1 MSESIST
8 VGERVVCEIGGYFRR
23 SPPGNYCTL
32 GGWLPYPVPQYAVFR
47 KKGSPHLYNVR
58 ISTATYI
65 HVLHYGDFV

>member
-32 GGWLPYPVPQYAVFR
+32 GGWLPYPAPQYAVFS
-47 KKGSPHLYNVR
+47 KKGSPQ
-58 ISTATYI
+58 
-65 HVLHYGDFV
+65 FV